1 MIRYFYVE
9 EEDTLIRELVIKDAN
24 YEYLEI
30 LKKTNNFILSKGGN
44 KNLFKLRSYILKNR
58 FDKNSLLLGI
68 FNKNIH
74 IGNIRIHDIKKIG
87 ILGVMIDENYTGKNI
102 FGRALKMIEK
112 KLKLKLKINKIYL
125 GVDKKIYMQLK
136 HLKKRIYKRKFVLQ
150 KNKKSNYIFKKNI
163 LIIMKLFQ
171 NEKNLLKGYEALK
184 QNKFKNILHLRSLIE
199 EKFKLKKNIFIFSH
213 LIKNI
218 DYEDFLKN
226 IKSNFIYEN
235 LNYNFNKKLL
245 LSLTGKKFDFAMPTE
260 LNLLIKNENYTVSI
274 FNNIFGNFFLIKHI
288 VKQYLK
294 VIYKIRLF

>member
-74 IGNIRIHDIKKIG
+74 IGNIRIHDIKKKIG

-125 GVDKKIYMQLK
+125 GVDKKNLHAIK
-136 HLKKRIYKRKFVLQ
+136 A
-150 KNKKSNYIFKKNI
+150 FKKNGFT
-163 LIIMKLFQ
+163 KENLF
-171 NEKNLLKGYEALK
+171 
-184 QNKFKNILHLRSLIE
+184 FKKI
-199 EKFKLKKNIFIFSH
+199 KKNKIKFS
-213 LIKNI
+213 K
-218 DYEDFLKN
+218 K
-226 IKSNFIYEN
+226 IY
-235 LNYNFNKKLL
+235 
-245 LSLTGKKFDFAMPTE
+245 
-260 LNLLIKNENYTVSI
+260 
-274 FNNIFGNFFLIKHI
+274 
-288 VKQYLK
+288 
-294 VIYKIRLF
+294 